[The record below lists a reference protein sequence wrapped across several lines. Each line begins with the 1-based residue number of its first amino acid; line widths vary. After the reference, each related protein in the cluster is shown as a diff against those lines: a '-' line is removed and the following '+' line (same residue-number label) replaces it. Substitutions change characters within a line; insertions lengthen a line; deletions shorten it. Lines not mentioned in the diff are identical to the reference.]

1 MRPRHHSL
9 SPLQTSK
16 VRRGIIDVN
25 NSPVADYMQFPG
37 LYPNVAGKV
46 ASNGPYKSV
55 RDVFAAAP
63 LTGTEKE
70 RLKKYEPYLVAYK
83 PDLLLD
89 PMRGRDPYRAAFNDE
104 PVRARF

>member
-1 MRPRHHSL
+1 M
-9 SPLQTSK
+9 
-16 VRRGIIDVN
+16 N

-46 ASNGPYKSV
+46 ASHGPYKSV

-63 LTGTEKE
+63 LTSAEKE
-70 RLKKYEPYLVAYK
+70 RLKKYEPYLVASK
-83 PDLLLD
+83 PNLLLD

-104 PVRARF
+104 PDRARF